1 MRMKSSQSSGERLS
15 QSRSMVLQESDL
27 QQNPELKG
35 DLLNVAKI
43 SDGGKKQRKNWTGM
57 WSELTSD
64 QLLLHKE
71 RQQEA
76 GMKAGG
82 KTDVVQ
88 LCGAVIEWTPDKSSR
103 KNVFQAESYSTA
115 SKWFDG
121 IKKTVD
127 SSVRSHYLDSE
138 KRPSVQLVGM
148 KACLH
153 VVVTL
158 SLSRV
163 KLPLRRSNSSEFPPR
178 HSSLPGHGSTSTNTK
193 QRNPVHR
200 RSINMF
206 VSSKLKHS
214 TSDSADKNGVKNRLK
229 KFIIRHRVF
238 GCHLLTLCER
248 EGSTVPSFV
257 QLCLDAIEKRGMDV
271 DGIYRVS
278 GNLSTVQKLRFIVD
292 QEEALDLDHSQ
303 WEDVHVV
310 TGALKMFFREL
321 PEPLFPFRA
330 FQPLWRPFQTEGPG
344 CEETDPGSAR
354 PNQDT
359 MKLLFS
365 HLHRYSLMNLSVF
378 QSLMNLSVFQSL
390 MNLSVFQSLMNL
402 SMFQSLMNLSVFQSL
417 MNLSVFQSDEPVC
430 VSESDEPVCVSE
442 SDEPVCVSESDEPV
456 CVSESDEYLSVF
468 QSLMNT
474 CLCVSESDEPVCVF
488 QSLMNLSVFQ
498 SLMNL
503 SSDEPVCV
511 SESDEYLSVFQSL
524 MNTCLCVSVSLMNL
538 SVFQSDEPV
547 CVSESDEY
555 LSVFQSLMNLSVF
568 QSLMNTCLCFSLMN
582 LSVFQSL
589 MNLSVFQSDEPVC
602 VSESDEPV
610 CVSESDEYLSSP
622 GVLQAEPDV
631 HPGIGIVFGPR

>member
-103 KNVFQAESYSTA
+103 KNVFQITTHTGSEYLLQAESYSTA

-127 SSVRSHYLDSE
+127 SSS
-138 KRPSVQLVGM
+138 
-148 KACLH
+148 
-153 VVVTL
+153 
-158 SLSRV
+158 

-330 FQPLWRPFQTEGPG
+330 FQPFVE
-344 CEETDPGSAR
+344 A
-354 PNQDT
+354 
-359 MKLLFS
+359 
-365 HLHRYSLMNLSVF
+365 
-378 QSLMNLSVFQSL
+378 
-390 MNLSVFQSLMNL
+390 
-402 SMFQSLMNLSVFQSL
+402 
-417 MNLSVFQSDEPVC
+417 
-430 VSESDEPVCVSE
+430 VSESQLTSE
-442 SDEPVCVSESDEPV
+442 CIKIKDSR
-456 CVSESDEYLSVF
+456 
-468 QSLMNT
+468 QK
-474 CLCVSESDEPVCVF
+474 
-488 QSLMNLSVFQ
+488 
-498 SLMNL
+498 
-503 SSDEPVCV
+503 
-511 SESDEYLSVFQSL
+511 
-524 MNTCLCVSVSLMNL
+524 
-538 SVFQSDEPV
+538 
-547 CVSESDEY
+547 
-555 LSVFQSLMNLSVF
+555 
-568 QSLMNTCLCFSLMN
+568 
-582 LSVFQSL
+582 
-589 MNLSVFQSDEPVC
+589 
-602 VSESDEPV
+602 
-610 CVSESDEYLSSP
+610 SP

-631 HPGIGIVFGPR
+631 HAGHRHRVRAHADVARAGRGNMAVNMVYQNQIIEFILIESRDIFSLDRKSGSSKGRVVREILRKCIESSVEKGSDKPLFKQPDVNKDVHSVVVLIVALSEN